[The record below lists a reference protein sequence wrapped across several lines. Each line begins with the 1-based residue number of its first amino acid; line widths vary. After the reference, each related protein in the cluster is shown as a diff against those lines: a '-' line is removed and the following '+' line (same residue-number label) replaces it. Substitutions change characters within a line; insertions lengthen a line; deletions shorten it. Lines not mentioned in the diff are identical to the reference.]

1 MMYYTTHFE
10 SIISLLT
17 NLCLFVRIRN
27 LINGRDMPQEPLR
40 PNSCP
45 APAEEAPVQWG
56 QFAEVVARTADA
68 VLCFD
73 GAMSVRFANAAA
85 AKVFGYTPEEF
96 EGLPLAR
103 LIPSTLRAKH
113 ATQAQAFLHAG
124 DSARMMAERRPVKG
138 LRKDGSVVPL
148 RISLVRHAAPGPF
161 HVTAIARDISDFIS
175 READLKRAV
184 KRAHAADIAKSQ
196 FLANVT
202 HELKTPLNAIIG
214 FADLLADRT
223 AVTPSPSQVLEY
235 ATYIGESG
243 LHLLDML
250 EEVIA
255 AARLEADRV
264 RPTTDTIALD
274 TLVAKA
280 LSAVGEIVRAAEMT
294 VKSGEIPHL
303 SLQGDERLL
312 RIALRHVLSNA
323 VRFGRKGRA
332 VTVHAE
338 VAPEAVTLVV
348 EDDGPGMDSD
358 ALRRAGEPF
367 FQSDAG
373 MTRRSGGLGLGLFIA
388 RRILQLHGGTLEITS
403 MVGEGTSVAL
413 SIPRTLSSS

>member
-1 MMYYTTHFE
+1 
-10 SIISLLT
+10 
-17 NLCLFVRIRN
+17 
-27 LINGRDMPQEPLR
+27 MPQEPLR

-45 APAEEAPVQWG
+45 APAEEAPEQWG
-56 QFAEVVARTADA
+56 QFAEVVARTTDA

-103 LIPSTLRAKH
+103 LIPPTLRAKH
-113 ATQAQAFLHAG
+113 ATQAHAFLHAG
-124 DSARMMAERRPVKG
+124 DGARMMAERRPVKG

-223 AVTPSPSQVLEY
+223 AVTPSPAQVLEY

-255 AARLEADRV
+255 AARLEADRIRPVWDSVDLGSLVV
-264 RPTTDTIALD
+264 R
-274 TLVAKA
+274 
-280 LSAVGEIVRAAEMT
+280 AVGAIEEMARAAGIT
-294 VKSGEIPHL
+294 VSTGDIPRL
-303 SLQGDERLL
+303 CIQGDERLL
-312 RIALRHVLSNA
+312 WIALRHVLSNG
-323 VRFGRKGRA
+323 VRFGRKGGA

-338 VAPEAVTLVV
+338 MAPEAVTLVV
-348 EDDGPGMDSD
+348 EDDGPGMDAD

-388 RRILQLHGGTLEITS
+388 RRILQLHGGTLDVTS
-403 MVGEGTSVAL
+403 VVGKGTSVAL
-413 SIPRTLSSS
+413 SIPRTVSKS